1 MRTLGARARVGLTAR
16 TLERR
21 LTWMLGSPR
30 SGTTWLASLLTRSID
45 AVLIDEPLIGAHL
58 AVQMSSVSSVPDPA
72 DLMVHQASSHRRDYV
87 FSDETAWVWRPR
99 LRALLLDRFAA
110 GLIDSGMRRSAPVL
124 IKEPNGALAA
134 SMLLQTLPRSRLLF
148 VVRDGRDVVDSMV
161 DGASGGWI
169 SVTHGANLS
178 ANDRQAFL
186 ERRAHQW
193 VHTMRVVGATYSSH
207 PEGLRLR
214 VGYEDLLDHPVAE
227 LERIIRWLGRPFDHE
242 TTTRVVADLSFENI
256 PPGNRGPGLFARAAT
271 PGLWRSRFTDDE
283 KQALNRIM
291 GPTLAELGYD
301 AS

>member
-1 MRTLGARARVGLTAR
+1 MGTLRARARVGITAR

-30 SGTTWLASLLTRSID
+30 SGTTWLASLLARSID

-72 DLMVHQASSHRRDYV
+72 DLMVHQASSRRRDYV

-110 GLIDSGMRRSAPVL
+110 GIVDSGRRTRAPVV

-134 SMLLQTLPRSRLLF
+134 SMLLQILPRSRLLF
-148 VVRDGRDVVDSMV
+148 VVRDGRDVVDSMI

-169 SVTHGANLS
+169 SETHGVTLS
-178 ANDRQAFL
+178 RDDRHAFL
-186 ERRAHQW
+186 ERRAHHW
-193 VHTMRVVGATYSSH
+193 VHTMQAVSASYASH
-207 PEGLRLR
+207 REELRLR
-214 VGYEDLLDHPVAE
+214 VRYEDLLEDPVWQ
-227 LERIIRWLGRPFDHE
+227 LERIVRWLGRPFDEE
-242 TTTRVVADLSFENI
+242 TATGAVTDLSFGNI
-256 PPGNRGPGLFARAAT
+256 PPGSRGPGLFARAAT

-283 KQALNRIM
+283 KQALHRIM

-301 AS
+301 PS